1 MCVRWIFKCKS
12 KTQLTVMDVNQSVY
26 DYCLENTTYVC
37 SQTAG
42 SNTLLLAGSSRHL
55 AEASNE

>member
-1 MCVRWIFKCKS
+1 VS
-12 KTQLTVMDVNQSVY
+12 TTTVWKIL
-26 DYCLENTTYVC
+26 CP
-37 SQTAG
+37 QTAG